1 MSDIQYPE
9 NGKKNVP
16 LKSTDL
22 CGNTRNG
29 VREVNIIQRLLEG
42 QYISIQEDGDQA
54 TISADVSADYYNKN
68 QINELIGDL
77 DTVKFKIVNALPP
90 IGAENVIY
98 LVPKTAPEV
107 GYDQYIW
114 DADAATFY
122 PIGDT
127 DIDLTDYYTK
137 MQADAKFQKL
147 LSNSSGIS
155 VVSDTTDFSQV
166 SLGDKTVRQATGLS
180 IWNYIKSKLTGA
192 ISTVID
198 NDVTGNRVFVSTP
211 LGKVTTSSITSE
223 ELFTLDDIR
232 SNVQQQI
239 DDKLNKIVM
248 GSETDTMVDTTPL
261 TYLDVPNNETHVTRG
276 STIWSYIKS
285 KLNVDNLTSISDT
298 TKIGSVDKSK
308 TNVVQQ
314 FTASVLFQY
323 MWKKIYPVGCIYTST
338 SSTSP
343 ATLFG
348 GTWERINGR
357 FLVGA
362 GSNGASGNEALN
374 LTAGTTGGVYRHQHE
389 YGIRYGAYYGQPTT
403 TDDATTLQLK
413 SWNSSNTQ
421 SWTRASQN
429 GNVQGRY
436 SSWSGEGSIS
446 NMEHSANTNLVNNLP
461 PYLVVYIWKRV
472 S

>member
-9 NGKKNVP
+9 NGKKNVN

-42 QYISIQEDGDQA
+42 QYISILEDGDKA
-54 TISADVSADYYNKN
+54 TISADVSADYYNKY
-68 QINELIGDL
+68 QINELMGDL
-77 DTVKFKIVNALPP
+77 DTVKFKIVSALPAV
-90 IGAENVIY
+90 GAENVIY
-98 LVPKTAPEV
+98 LVPKEAPDV

-114 DADAATFY
+114 DADAGMFY

-127 DIDLTDYYTK
+127 DIDLSDYYTK
-137 MQADAKFQKL
+137 IQADAKFQEI
-147 LSNSSGIS
+147 LSNSSAIS
-155 VVSDTTDFSQV
+155 TVTDTTDFSQV

-180 IWNYIKSKLTGA
+180 IWNYVKSKLTGA
-192 ISTVID
+192 ISTVVE

-211 LGKVTTSSITSE
+211 LGKMTTSSITSE

-239 DDKLNKIVM
+239 DDKLDKIVM
-248 GSETDTMVDTTPL
+248 GEETANMVDTTPL

-276 STIWSYIKS
+276 STIWTYIKS
-285 KLNVDNLTSISDT
+285 KLNVDNLTSISDS

-338 SSTSP
+338 DSTSP

-348 GTWERINGR
+348 GTWTAIADGYYLRAIT
-357 FLVGA
+357 
-362 GSNGASGNEALN
+362 SG
-374 LTAGTTGGVYRHQHE
+374 TAGTTMSAQLPNVTGSFRFTSGSQGHPEVSGPSGAFKTATSGNYTYPWPTDGTSGGARIVNF
-389 YGIRYGAYYGQPTT
+389 A
-403 TDDATTLQLK
+403 LK
-413 SWNSSNTQ
+413 N
-421 SWTRASQN
+421 
-429 GNVQGRY
+429 
-436 SSWSGEGSIS
+436 
-446 NMEHSANTNLVNNLP
+446 VNNDLYIDDGEVRP
-461 PYLVVYIWKRV
+461 KSFKVYMWRRTA
-472 S
+472 